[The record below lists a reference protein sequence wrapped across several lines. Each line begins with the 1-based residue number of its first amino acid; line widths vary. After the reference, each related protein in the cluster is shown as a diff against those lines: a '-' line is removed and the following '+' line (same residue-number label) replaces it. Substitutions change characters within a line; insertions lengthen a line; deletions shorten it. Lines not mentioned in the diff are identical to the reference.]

1 MGVSTDGQ
9 LCFGILF
16 EEGYSFPWY
25 DDEYEGDLEKKY
37 WRSLKGFVNPVEC
50 PYDEN
55 HNYKP
60 GISGFN
66 DPRVDAYL
74 DAAINWDKNNPI
86 PITLVNYCSGDVPMY
101 IIATKN
107 ISASRGYPGVIDPNF
122 LNIDYEE
129 EKKKIF
135 DFLSACGIETT
146 EEPKWYL
153 SSYWG

>member
-1 MGVSTDGQ
+1 MSVSTDGQ
-9 LCFGILF
+9 LCFGVLF
-16 EEGYSFPWY
+16 EEGYSFPWD
-25 DDEYEGDLEKKY
+25 DDEYEGDIEKY
-37 WRSLKGFVNPVEC
+37 WKSLKGFVNPVEC

-66 DPRVDAYL
+66 DPKVGAYL
-74 DAAINWDKNNPI
+74 DAVINWGKNNPV
-86 PITLVNYCSGDVPMY
+86 PIELVNYCSGGYPLY

-107 ISASRGYPGVIDPNF
+107 ISASRGSPEVIDPDF
-122 LNIDYEE
+122 LNINYEE

-135 DFLSACGIETT
+135 DFLSACDIETT

-153 SSYWG
+153 SSYWSN

>member
-16 EEGYSFPWY
+16 EEGYNFPWD
-25 DDEYEGDLEKKY
+25 DDEYEGDLEKY
-37 WRSLKGFVNPVEC
+37 WRSLKGFVNPVEY

-55 HNYKP
+55 HDYKP

-66 DPRVDAYL
+66 DPKVQAYYN
-74 DAAINWDKNNPI
+74 AIFEWGKNNPA
-86 PITLVNYCSGDVPMY
+86 PIEIVNYCSGDVPMY

-107 ISASRGYPGVIDPNF
+107 ISANRGYPAVIDPDF
-122 LNIDYEE
+122 LNIDYEK
-129 EKKKIF
+129 EKKIIL
-135 DFLSACGIETT
+135 DFLSDCGVETE

>member
-16 EEGYSFPWY
+16 EEGYSFPWD
-25 DDEYEGDLEKKY
+25 DDEYEGDLEKY
-37 WRSLKGFVNPVEC
+37 WRSLKGFVNPLEF
-50 PYDEN
+50 PYDEKGY
-55 HNYKP
+55 YKP
-60 GISGFN
+60 GFSFN
-66 DPRVDAYL
+66 DPRVRSYYE
-74 DAAINWDKNNPI
+74 AANDWDKDNPI

-107 ISASRGYPGVIDPNF
+107 ISASRGSPGVIDPNF
-122 LNIDYEE
+122 LNTDYEE